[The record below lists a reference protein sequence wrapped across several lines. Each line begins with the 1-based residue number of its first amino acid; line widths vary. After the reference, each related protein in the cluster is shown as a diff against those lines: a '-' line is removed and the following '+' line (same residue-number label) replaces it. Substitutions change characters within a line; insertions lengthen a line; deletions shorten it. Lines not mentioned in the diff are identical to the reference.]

1 MSLDPDCKKVH
12 ELYALANRPPLE
24 TLTPAEAREGYLR
37 GSALLGP
44 DPAEV
49 GAVRDLSAK
58 GPAGVIPL
66 RLYRPKGAADG
77 QVLPGM
83 IFLHGGGW
91 VIGDLETHDRLC
103 RQLCNESGAAI
114 IAVHY
119 RLAPE
124 HPFPACV
131 DDAFAAT
138 QWIAA
143 NAASL
148 GIDATRLAIGGD
160 SAGGNLS
167 AIVALMARDAK
178 GPALRLQVLIYP
190 AVDFSMSSRSFET
203 RGDVLPLTKQAVVWF
218 RDHYLGKAPGAAIDD
233 WRASPIRAASLAGL
247 PPAHVVTGGYDVL
260 CEEGQ
265 AYADALEKAG
275 VAVERAHFPGMI
287 HGFITMGRIVK
298 AADSAIA
305 GCAAALKR
313 ALA

>member
-12 ELYALANRPPLE
+12 ELYALAGRPPLE

-49 GAVRDLSAK
+49 GEIRNLVAQ
-58 GPAGVIPL
+58 GPAGDIPL
-66 RLYRPKGAADG
+66 RLYRPKGKSADAI
-77 QVLPGM
+77 LPAL
-83 IFLHGGGW
+83 IFFHGGGW

-103 RQLCNESGAAI
+103 RQLCNESGVAI

-124 HPFPACV
+124 HVFPACV
-131 DDAFAAT
+131 EDAFAAT

-143 NAASL
+143 NAAAL
-148 GIDATRLAIGGD
+148 RIDAQRLAVGGD

-167 AIVALMARDAK
+167 AVVSLMARDAK

-190 AVDFSMSSRSFET
+190 AVDFRMNSPSFTT
-203 RGDVLPLTKQAVVWF
+203 RGDVLPLTKQAVKWF
-218 RDHYLGKAPGAAIDD
+218 GDHYLGKIPGAVDD

-247 PPAHVVTGGYDVL
+247 PPAHVVTAGYDVL
-260 CEEGQ
+260 CDEGR
-265 AYADALEKAG
+265 AYADALEKAD

-298 AADSAIA
+298 AADTAIA

-313 ALA
+313 ALTP

>member
-12 ELYALANRPPLE
+12 ELYALAGRPPLE
-24 TLTPAEAREGYLR
+24 TLSPAEAREAYLR

-49 GAVRDLSAK
+49 GQIRNVTAQ
-58 GPAGVIPL
+58 GPAGDIPL
-66 RLYRPKGAADG
+66 RLYRPKGGAADA
-77 QVLPGM
+77 VLPAM
-83 IFLHGGGW
+83 VFFHGGGW

-103 RQLCNESGAAI
+103 RQLCNESGVAV

-131 DDAFAAT
+131 EDAYAAT
-138 QWIAA
+138 QWIAG
-143 NAASL
+143 NAGSL
-148 GIDATRLAIGGD
+148 GIDANRLAVGGD

-167 AIVALMARDAK
+167 TIVAIMARDAK

-190 AVDFSMSSRSFET
+190 AIDFRMDSRSFET
-203 RGDVLPLTKQAVVWF
+203 RGDVLPLTRQAVQWF
-218 RDHYLGKAPGAAIDD
+218 RDHYLGKTPGAAVDD

-247 PPAHVVTGGYDVL
+247 PPAHVITAGYDVL
-260 CEEGQ
+260 CDEGQ

-287 HGFITMGRIVK
+287 HGFITMGRIVG
-298 AADSAIA
+298 AANTAIT
-305 GCAAALKR
+305 GCANALKR
-313 ALA
+313 ALG